1 MNINDDRLIIKYNMV
16 NIDFLE
22 NSWFF
27 QIIKMKKNEIL
38 FDEWEV
44 DNNLYII
51 KKWELVIE
59 KYTTTERNETKILAK
74 LWEWEIF
81 WEWSLSN
88 SWPKQVKVSANINT
102 ILLKI
107 EAKNDFENFLLK
119 HTKSWVDLLSSII
132 YISNKRLLESNFLIT
147 SSYKI
152 NKNISEIT
160 DFNNKN
166 LFDIFDDLSKTI
178 NSKYILY
185 FEKHPVL
192 DNYITMKYDTR
203 KQWKLNDKIIQIDN
217 NWLTQKIIEENNIDD
232 SENSYI
238 QKLKN
243 KNQIIWYML
252 IWYWNENFTEWHKKA
267 ISSIAVSI
275 AWFIK
280 QKQYQE
286 DNKKND
292 FYEI

>member
-1 MNINDDRLIIKYNMV
+1 MV

-22 NSWFF
+22 KSWFF
-27 QIIKMKKNEIL
+27 QIIKMQGNKLL

-59 KYTTTERNETKILAK
+59 KYTTSEKNETKVLAK

-88 SWPKQVKVSANINT
+88 SWPKQVKVSTSMET

-107 EAKNDFENFLLK
+107 EAQNDFENFLLK

-147 SSYKI
+147 TSYKI

-160 DFNNKN
+160 EFNNKN
-166 LFDIFDDLSKTI
+166 LINIFDDLAKTV

-192 DNYITMKYDTR
+192 DNYLTLKYDTR
-203 KQWKLNDKIIQIDN
+203 KQWKLNDKIINIKS
-217 NWLTQKIIEENNIDD
+217 NWLTKEVLIENKIDD
-232 SENSYI
+232 NENSYI
-238 QKLKN
+238 QELVN

-252 IWYWNENFTEWHKKA
+252 IWYWEEDFTEWHKKA
-267 ISSIAVSI
+267 ISSISVSI

-280 QKQYQE
+280 QKQYFD
-286 DNKKND
+286 DNVKND

>member
-1 MNINDDRLIIKYNMV
+1 MI

-27 QIIKMKKNEIL
+27 EIRKLNANELL

-51 KKWELVIE
+51 KSWELSIE
-59 KYTTTERNETKILAK
+59 KYTTTEKNETKVLAK
-74 LWEWEIF
+74 LWDWEIF

-88 SWPKQVKVSANINT
+88 SWPKQVKVVANKDT
-102 ILLKI
+102 TLLKI
-107 EAKNDFENFLLK
+107 EAQNDFEDFLLK

-147 SSYKI
+147 TSYKI
-152 NKNISEIT
+152 QKNISEIT

-166 LFDIFDDLSKTI
+166 LFSIFDSLAKTI

-192 DNYITMKYDTR
+192 DDYITFKYDTR
-203 KQWKLNDKIIQIDN
+203 KPWKLNDLIIKIEWNSINNELLEKYNIEDN
-217 NWLTQKIIEENNIDD
+217 
-232 SENSYI
+232 ENSYV
-238 QKLKN
+238 QKLIN
-243 KNQIIWYML
+243 KNEVVGCLL
-252 IWYWNENFTEWHKKA
+252 IWYWNEDFTESHKKA

-280 QKQYQE
+280 QKQYFE
-286 DNKKND
+286 ENKKSD
-292 FYEI
+292 YL

>member
-1 MNINDDRLIIKYNMV
+1 MV

-22 NSWFF
+22 RSWFF
-27 QIIKMKKNEIL
+27 QIIEMQENELL
-38 FDEWEV
+38 FDEWEI

-51 KKWELVIE
+51 KKLELLIE
-59 KYTTTERNETKILAK
+59 KYTTSEKNETKILAK

-88 SWPKQVKVSANINT
+88 SWPKQVKVSTSKET

-107 EAKNDFENFLLK
+107 EAQNDFEDFLLK

-147 SSYKI
+147 TSYNI

-160 DFNNKN
+160 EFNNKN
-166 LFDIFDDLSKTI
+166 LISIFDDLAKTV

-192 DNYITMKYDTR
+192 DNYLTLKYDTR
-203 KQWKLNDKIIQIDN
+203 KQWKLNDKIININ
-217 NWLTQKIIEENNIDD
+217 SKWLTKDVLLENKIDD
-232 SENSYI
+232 NENSYI
-238 QKLKN
+238 QELVN

-252 IWYWNENFTEWHKKA
+252 IWYWEEDFTQWHKKA
-267 ISSIAVSI
+267 ISSISVSI

-280 QKQYQE
+280 QKQYFE
-286 DNKKND
+286 DNVKND
-292 FYEI
+292 YYEI

>member
-1 MNINDDRLIIKYNMV
+1 MI

-27 QIIKMKKNEIL
+27 EIKKLEANELL
-38 FDEWEV
+38 FDEWEI
-44 DNNLYII
+44 DDNLYII
-51 KKWELVIE
+51 KSWELSIE
-59 KYTTTERNETKILAK
+59 KYTTTEKNETKVLAK
-74 LWEWEIF
+74 LWDWEIF

-88 SWPKQVKVSANINT
+88 SWPKQVKVIANKDT
-102 ILLKI
+102 VLLKI
-107 EAKNDFENFLLK
+107 EAQNDFENFLLK

-147 SSYKI
+147 TSYKI
-152 NKNISEIT
+152 QKNISEIT

-166 LFDIFDDLSKTI
+166 LFSIFDSLSKTI

-192 DNYITMKYDTR
+192 DDYITFRYDTR
-203 KQWKLNDKIIQIDN
+203 RQWKLNDLIIKVNENWINNELLEKYNINDN
-217 NWLTQKIIEENNIDD
+217 
-232 SENSYI
+232 ENSYI
-238 QKLKN
+238 QKLIN
-243 KNQIIWYML
+243 KNEVVGCLL
-252 IWYWNENFTEWHKKA
+252 IWYWDEEFTESHKKA

-280 QKQYQE
+280 QKQYIE
-286 DNKKND
+286 ENVKND
-292 FYEI
+292 YL